1 MPRCSADSPQGEIIK
16 PTKRR
21 IILMAG
27 ENVVS
32 TIKSWIGGLSSVALS
47 LLGLAII
54 LQVLFGPDVVFV
66 PVDVIGNIQGLVTS
80 LGSAGLVGLI
90 TVGVIYWILKN
101 DD

>member
-1 MPRCSADSPQGEIIK
+1 MPSCSADSPQGEITK
-16 PTKRR
+16 PTKGGN
-21 IILMAG
+21 LPMAG

-32 TIKSWIGGLSSVALS
+32 TIKSWIVGLSSVALS
-47 LLGLAII
+47 LLGLAIV

-80 LGSAGLVGLI
+80 LGSAGLAGLI

-101 DD
+101 D

>member
-1 MPRCSADSPQGEIIK
+1 MPSCSADSPQGEITK
-16 PTKRR
+16 PTKGGN
-21 IILMAG
+21 LPMAG

-47 LLGLAII
+47 LLGLAIV
-54 LQVLFGPDVVFV
+54 LQVLLGPNVVFV

-101 DD
+101 D